1 MLPRSEGMPVSSD
14 EAAELRRYFDGK
26 FTSVDRRFDA
36 VDKRFDAM
44 DKQIGQVVELIQALA
59 TGTAARFDAIEQK
72 LGGVDPLR
80 LV

>member
-1 MLPRSEGMPVSSD
+1 MLPRSESMPVSSD

-26 FTSVDRRFDA
+26 FASVDRRFDA
-36 VDKRFDAM
+36 VDK
-44 DKQIGQVVELIQALA
+44 
-59 TGTAARFDAIEQK
+59 RFDAIEQK